1 MAPAAGGDAH
11 PLTLRLR
18 MPGWLAE
25 PTVRVALSTANAAGA
40 EGQFVGKRGEYGSL
54 L

>member
-25 PTVRVALSTANAAGA
+25 PTVRVALSTANTAGA
-40 EGQFVGKRGEYGSL
+40 EQFIGKRGEYGSL